1 MTATKCSHAAARYAE
16 SQPGVPCEEC
26 RAFIDR
32 DGSLMAADVA
42 RQRYPMYRTSID
54 EQEARWRPSSR
65 PRGRILGASEQER
78 KSNRNFLITCAAVLA
93 VIAVVVWIV
102 AFSNKS
108 STTPAE
114 ERASINCPSFSA
126 RANGECGS
134 VQADE
139 QAKHKEEVESE
150 AHEAESVLKK
160 RKAEETASAVEGA
173 GK

>member
-1 MTATKCSHAAARYAE
+1 MTAAKCSHAAARYAV
-16 SQPGVPCEEC
+16 SQPSVPCEEC

-32 DGSLMAADVA
+32 DGSPMTADVA

-54 EQEARWRPSSR
+54 EHETRWHHSR

-108 STTPAE
+108 SMTPAE

-160 RKAEETASAVEGA
+160 RRAEETANAVEGI
-173 GK
+173 GGG